1 MPDLHVHYM
10 LKMYRQYLSDR
21 MLTSGRLSKGTFNEI
36 ANDLNV
42 KFNVTYYEREQV
54 ASKLQNLKTQYRQ
67 RRVGVAE
74 GNVEELSWKWYKEMQ
89 EILTIESN
97 ARKDSKDGGR
107 KLPFQTGN
115 SDESSVDS
123 SSLKI
128 EAFSENPTETPP
140 MKKRRGRPKGSVN
153 GSRLSRETTA
163 FFAGMDRTAEEFSY
177 TQKIKPRPEKV
188 LLDAEMLKD
197 TVIDI
202 AEEKR
207 ETRSATEDPK
217 AAEARKLK
225 RLKEVKDE
233 LHALRAMSFELFQ
246 STTQLLRSIEE

>member
-1 MPDLHVHYM
+1 
-10 LKMYRQYLSDR
+10 
-21 MLTSGRLSKGTFNEI
+21 
-36 ANDLNV
+36 
-42 KFNVTYYEREQV
+42 
-54 ASKLQNLKTQYRQ
+54 
-67 RRVGVAE
+67 
-74 GNVEELSWKWYKEMQ
+74 MQ

-97 ARKDSKDGGR
+97 ARKDSKDGGK
-107 KLPFQTGN
+107 KLPFQTSN

-197 TVIDI
+197 TVIDM

-207 ETRSATEDPK
+207 ET
-217 AAEARKLK
+217 
-225 RLKEVKDE
+225 
-233 LHALRAMSFELFQ
+233 
-246 STTQLLRSIEE
+246 